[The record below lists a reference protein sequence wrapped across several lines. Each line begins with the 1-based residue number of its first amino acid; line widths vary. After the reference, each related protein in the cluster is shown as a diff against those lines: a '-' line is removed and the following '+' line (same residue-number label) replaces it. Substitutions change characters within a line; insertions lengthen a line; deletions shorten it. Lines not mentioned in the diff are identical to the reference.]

1 MRSWELTLVFVP
13 LLKAVL
19 HAVEKT
25 LLDSYGIECNFLK
38 IEGALT
44 SFLEKLKQAK
54 NNMEVYANSSQVK
67 ELITTQTNIEMDP
80 FGNHVPESKHV
91 DLFLF
96 DDHFLQ
102 LQQDRHRE
110 DKACLHET
118 TLLWRRPDWGGTI
131 LEMMKYNEHV
141 FLFDRRWYRVHVT
154 PLTSWP
160 DTAVFYFVLFCRRMT
175 KNKPSNRYYS

>member
-1 MRSWELTLVFVP
+1 M
-13 LLKAVL
+13 
-19 HAVEKT
+19 
-25 LLDSYGIECNFLK
+25 
-38 IEGALT
+38 T
-44 SFLEKLKQAK
+44 SFLEKLKPAK
-54 NNMEVYANSSQVK
+54 NNLEVYANSSQVK
-67 ELITTQTNIEMDP
+67 ERITTQTNIEMDP

-141 FLFDRRWYRVHVT
+141 FLFDSRWYRVHVT

-160 DTAVFYFVLFCRRMT
+160 DTAVFYFILFCRRII
-175 KNKPSNRYYS
+175 SLERS